1 MFLLIISVFVFLILA
16 CYFDLKTGEIPE
28 NLNLAF
34 IFSGLFLSFY
44 DGNIY
49 DLHIPMLVNS
59 VIGCCL
65 FFAFGY
71 AAYKASLLG
80 GGDVLL
86 LAGVGAGIANMGGM
100 QFEENPLIAF
110 IFNLGVA
117 SIIWG
122 LIYSLFLTIKNK
134 KIFSEFIEK
143 MRFSF
148 ILLAVLNLAIV
159 LLVFFNIRFEILI
172 LLAVEIFF
180 LIMMYFKIMEKNMV
194 YEIRTEKLNE
204 EDILSEDLIIKEK
217 NLKNKFLSKEEVEE
231 IRKIKETVKIKS
243 GIKYAPA
250 ILIAFIILVMY
261 GNLIFYGIKF
271 LAGYA

>member
-1 MFLLIISVFVFLILA
+1 MFFLIASAFVFLILA

-28 NLNLAF
+28 ELNLAF
-34 IFSGLFLSFY
+34 IFSALFLSAY
-44 DGNIY
+44 YGNINGQ
-49 DLHIPMLVNS
+49 LTSMLVNS
-59 VIGCCL
+59 VVGCAL

-71 AAYKASLLG
+71 AAYKLALLG

-86 LAGVGAGIANMGGM
+86 LAGVGAAAANMGGM
-100 QFEENPLIAF
+100 SFEENPFIAF
-110 IFNLGVA
+110 IFDLGVA

-122 LIYSLFLTIKNK
+122 IIYSLFRTIKNR
-134 KIFSEFIEK
+134 KILSEFVER

-148 ILLAVLNLAIV
+148 ILLAFLNLAIV
-159 LLVFFNIRFEILI
+159 LLVFFKVWFEILI
-172 LLAVEIFF
+172 VLSIEIFF
-180 LIMMYFKIMEKNMV
+180 LIMMYFKIMERNMV

-204 EDILSEDLIIKEK
+204 EDILSEDLIINEK

-250 ILIAFIILVMY
+250 VLIAFIILIMY
-261 GNLIFYGIKF
+261 GNFLFYAMKF